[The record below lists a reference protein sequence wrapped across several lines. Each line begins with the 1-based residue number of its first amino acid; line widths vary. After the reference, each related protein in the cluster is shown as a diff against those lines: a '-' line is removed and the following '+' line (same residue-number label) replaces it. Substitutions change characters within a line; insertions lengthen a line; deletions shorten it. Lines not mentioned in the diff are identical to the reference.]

1 MKKEEIVISKQKP
14 KDGVKIIPL
23 GGLEEIGKNMTA
35 IEYRDE
41 IIVIDAGM
49 SFPSEDLLGVDC
61 VIPDITYLT
70 TNKEKVKGIVLTH
83 GHEDHIGGLPY
94 VLRELHVPVYGTRLT
109 IGLLEPK
116 LKEARNLGKQRLV
129 VVKHGEP
136 FRIGHLEIELIK
148 TCHSIPDASAIA
160 VHTPLGTIFHTGD
173 FKFDQTPV
181 DGVTTDFQRIAEI
194 SARGVLLMMSDST
207 NAMRPGFS
215 MSESNIGTTFES
227 IFPHVQGRIIIAT
240 FASNVHRLQQVLNVA
255 YENKRKVVI
264 TGRSMLNTINVSS
277 EYGYLKVPPHTIIEM
292 DEMKQYPDNQIVI
305 LCTGSQGEPMA
316 ALSRMAMSEHRQ
328 GHIGT
333 GDTVIFSASP
343 IPGNEKLIS
352 KVIDM
357 LFKLGANVID
367 NTDQRVHVSG
377 HAAREELKMMLNL
390 VKPKYFMPVHGEYR
404 MLLSHAKLAKEVG
417 IPSENIVVTENGSV
431 VMATRSRVSVAGKVP
446 SGRVLIDGLGIGDV
460 GNIVLRD
467 RKQLSQD
474 GIFIVVVTIDRKNKR
489 VVAGPDLVSRGF
501 VYVREAD
508 ELMTEAKARV
518 EKALDQCMADGVT
531 DWTAIKQSLRDVTG
545 KFLYERT
552 RRRPMILPIIME
564 DN

>member
-1 MKKEEIVISKQKP
+1 M
-14 KDGVKIIPL
+14 
-23 GGLEEIGKNMTA
+23 GGLEEIGKNLTA
-35 IEYRDE
+35 IEFRDE
-41 IIVIDAGM
+41 IIVIDAGL
-49 SFPSEDLLGVDC
+49 SFPTEDLLGVDC

-70 TNKEKVKGIVLTH
+70 TNSEKVKGIVLTH

-109 IGLLEPK
+109 IGLVEPK

-129 VVKHGEP
+129 VVKQGEP
-136 FRIGHLEIELIK
+136 FRVGHMEIELLK
-148 TCHSIPDASAIA
+148 TCHSIPDASAVAI
-160 VHTPLGTIFHTGD
+160 HTPLGIILHTGD

-207 NAMRPGFS
+207 NAIKSGFS
-215 MSESNIGTTFES
+215 MSESNVGDTFEKL
-227 IFPHVQGRIIIAT
+227 FPHITGRIIIAT
-240 FASNVHRLQQVLNVA
+240 FASNVHRLQQVLNVSYA
-255 YENKRKVVI
+255 NKRKVVI
-264 TGRSMLNTINVSS
+264 TGRSMLNTITVAS
-277 EYGYLKVPPHTIIEM
+277 EFGYLNVPPHTIIEM
-292 DEMKQYPDNQIVI
+292 EEMHQYPDSQLVI

-328 GHIGT
+328 VHIGP

-352 KVIDM
+352 KVTDM
-357 LFKLGANVID
+357 LCKLGATVID
-367 NTDQRVHVSG
+367 NKDELVHVSG

-404 MLLSHAKLAKEVG
+404 MLQNHANLAKEVG
-417 IPSENIVVTENGSV
+417 IPPENIIVTENGNV
-431 VMATRSRVSVAGKVP
+431 VNATRNRVSISGKVP

-508 ELMTEAKARV
+508 DLMTEARERV
-518 EKALDQCMADGVT
+518 EKALNQCMKDGTT
-531 DWTAIKQSLRDVTG
+531 DWSAIKQSLRDATG

>member
-292 DEMKQYPDNQIVI
+292 DEMNQYPDNQIVI

-328 GHIGT
+328 VHIGP

-518 EKALDQCMADGVT
+518 EKALD
-531 DWTAIKQSLRDVTG
+531 
-545 KFLYERT
+545 
-552 RRRPMILPIIME
+552 
-564 DN
+564 